1 MSLIDDAT
9 TIGNVLTQIDTALQ
23 TPGLSEAD
31 WQTLYALRKHLDD
44 LQRDLIKASINQ
56 ADQTYQELTAQLK
69 TASSQLTTFIGDLT
83 KVQNAIATVAQI
95 ASYADQLLKVAGA

>member
-69 TASSQLTTFIGDLT
+69 TASSQLTTDLT